1 MSLLIVLSI
10 WREILKPII
19 MRINFNIRFSFY
31 FISFLF
37 VFYGFQSMRL
47 KLISNNTPMER
58 RFNPWI
64 GGSILASLV
73 SLHLFRLKS
82 MFWYL
87 SV

>member
-1 MSLLIVLSI
+1 ML
-10 WREILKPII
+10 
-19 MRINFNIRFSFY
+19 
-31 FISFLF
+31 

-73 SLHLFRLKS
+73 SLGFISPEEYVLVLECLASRIALDSTVLNVVSCHVKLI
-82 MFWYL
+82 
-87 SV
+87 